1 MGKYMLNALREG
13 KHPFITNVIDISPQ
27 QNVQIAFK
35 RSSVAPK
42 RMYWEENA
50 GGSSWTTD
58 PRFQVSQ
65 LACLAERADN
75 FLKACFRF

>member
-1 MGKYMLNALREG
+1 MLNALREG

-42 RMYWEENA
+42 ECTGKKMQEEVA
-50 GGSSWTTD
+50 GL
-58 PRFQVSQ
+58 QIHVSR
-65 LACLAERADN
+65 LAS
-75 FLKACFRF
+75 